1 MQKARVKGASTKKA
15 DVSFSIVVEF
25 DFPFSPIWIHAI
37 SEANKSKIG
46 NISGIKCK
54 WCIHDEE
61 IIAWKVWESKKFFWL
76 SKRNFNRS
84 SCDKYANHFA
94 SFIIRESI
102 GSVALSGGA
111 EGREGVGHAQSI
123 TKNQR
128 QRKNF
133 FVFLWK
139 NFCVIMWEKAW
150 QTPPIS
156 EKTLDC
162 ISGKTVGGYYSH
174 SPLQTCTYQ
183 YIRSQRRRW
192 SSIYRSSP
200 PFTPN
205 RGTLCKNQPKKNKKK
220 PEPVFE
226 KPIFNHQKRCNSW
239 WCP

>member
-1 MQKARVKGASTKKA
+1 MYSWWGNYSVKSVGKQE
-15 DVSFSIVVEF
+15 V
-25 DFPFSPIWIHAI
+25 
-37 SEANKSKIG
+37 
-46 NISGIKCK
+46 
-54 WCIHDEE
+54 
-61 IIAWKVWESKKFFWL
+61 FWL

-84 SCDKYANHFA
+84 RCDKYANHFA

-183 YIRSQRRRW
+183 YTRSQRRRW
-192 SSIYRSSP
+192 SSIYRSFAP
-200 PFTPN
+200 PHLLQIAGRFVRTN
-205 RGTLCKNQPKKNKKK
+205 PKKNKKK